1 MLPNPDSIDKIA
13 PSQLDFFD
21 GLIVDVRIPEAYAE
35 THLEGAI
42 NFPVYQVDFLDKF
55 PEAYPDRDSRILV
68 YGDGAPYKADLAA
81 VGRLS
86 FLGYHNVS
94 ILEGGLS
101 RWLEE
106 SRPTKGSGWSGSPL
120 LTGNFTLDTERTKIR
135 WIGRN
140 LLNQHHGE
148 VPGSKGSLE
157 MGSDGTPLSG
167 KVSVDLT
174 RMVCHD
180 LTDSS
185 LASGLIGHLS
195 NADFFDVGN
204 HPEASFELKSA
215 NRIEGATYGRPNFS
229 VTGVLSARGQ
239 SAETKIEALLE
250 PIENGYVFQSTFEFD
265 RTQFGAIYGSGRF
278 FERLGMH
285 LVNDLV
291 SMDITA
297 FFNAHNFSAI
307 E

>member
-1 MLPNPDSIDKIA
+1 
-13 PSQLDFFD
+13 
-21 GLIVDVRIPEAYAE
+21 
-35 THLEGAI
+35 
-42 NFPVYQVDFLDKF
+42 
-55 PEAYPDRDSRILV
+55 
-68 YGDGAPYKADLAA
+68 
-81 VGRLS
+81 
-86 FLGYHNVS
+86 
-94 ILEGGLS
+94 
-101 RWLEE
+101 
-106 SRPTKGSGWSGSPL
+106 
-120 LTGNFTLDTERTKIR
+120 
-135 WIGRN
+135 
-140 LLNQHHGE
+140 
-148 VPGSKGSLE
+148 LE

-195 NADFFDVGN
+195 NADFFDVSN

-250 PIENGYVFQSTFEFD
+250 PIKNGYVFQSTFEFD